1 MISVNSPRRIPRF
14 EGRRGWVVLLL
25 ALSTLTFSP
34 WFRTILIES
43 LSLSADLGLPN
54 VIGPAMDLDTFTK
67 PSPLYNPTDPLS
79 IQFEIERHV
88 ARFTTALNQRSGMHV
103 RSSLIQMFDRE
114 LKPLGEEVLA
124 LSNQRL
130 EMLFLGAKLCLYA
143 FSILGETATSTEVH
157 HIDSAMRSIWYL
169 GVETAS
175 RLAYLCSCV
184 PVENSVPPSPMPPSS
199 SPYFTY
205 PKHSF
210 WTLLGSG
217 YYLLKFLSVNSSVT
231 PSESESARNSIRLV
245 YSTMQSWS
253 RHSVDEAAR
262 IARIISLLANAEL
275 QGTLTEYKRINK
287 RPPLSIVAD
296 VMEVLS
302 WLRAKLKRE
311 GVANPAPAGTGMD
324 ETKAAQ
330 AQSQTMAMEPVL
342 LDDEA
347 LWEGLDEW
355 LRLEGDMGSFLLPY
369 SDAGYT
375 GS

>member
-1 MISVNSPRRIPRF
+1 M
-14 EGRRGWVVLLL
+14 
-25 ALSTLTFSP
+25 ALP
-34 WFRTILIES
+34 S
-43 LSLSADLGLPN
+43 LSSDLGLPN
-54 VIGPAMDLDTFTK
+54 VIGPAMDLDTFAK
-67 PSPLYNPTDPLS
+67 PSPQYNSTDPLS

-88 ARFTTALNQRSGMHV
+88 ARFTTSLSQRNGIHV
-103 RSSLIQMFDRE
+103 RSSLIQMFDRDM
-114 LKPLGEEVLA
+114 KPLGEEVLA

-130 EMLFLGAKLCLYA
+130 EMLFLGAKLCLYG
-143 FSILGETATSTEVH
+143 FSILGETAASAEIH
-157 HIDSAMRSIWYL
+157 HIDTCMRGIWYL

-175 RLAYLCSCV
+175 RLAYLCSCI
-184 PVENSVPPSPMPPSS
+184 PVENSVPPTPLLPGA

-205 PKHSF
+205 PKHNF
-210 WTLLGSG
+210 WTLLSSG
-217 YYLLKFLSVNSSVT
+217 YYLLKFLSVNTAVT

-275 QGTLTEYKRINK
+275 QGSLVEYKRIN
-287 RPPLSIVAD
+287 RRSPLSIVAD
-296 VMEVLS
+296 VMEITS

-324 ETKAAQ
+324 ESKSAQ
-330 AQSQTMAMEPVL
+330 AQSEIMAMEPVL

-369 SDAGYT
+369 SDT
-375 GS
+375 GFPATG